1 MNREFE
7 FSQLLRAYRSGI
19 ISEAAFGRE
28 MAELESGASANG
40 GGFSANGKSYPS
52 ERAAVIAFIDNAR
65 ANEFCAGLAFPKW
78 AAVCKTDCI
87 RSGLSMIAERESYHA
102 RVFEQRLKEL
112 GAEKQAVEA
121 EEVSKFHEYFG
132 DTNISDGD
140 KLLRLTA
147 LFPNPKEAVSFIGEF
162 AEKLKDDQQTK
173 EMLKLFQQD
182 ELSTT
187 TWLMESCAALNGLN
201 SGTQQPAAAAAMH

>member
-1 MNREFE
+1 MNQDFV
-7 FSQLLRAYRSGI
+7 FSQLLQAYRRGI
-19 ISEAAFGRE
+19 ISEAAFERE
-28 MAELESGASANG
+28 MAEVERGAGANG
-40 GGFSANGKSYPS
+40 GGFSANGQSYPS
-52 ERAAVIAFIDNAR
+52 ERAAVIAFIDNLR

-112 GAEKQAVEA
+112 GAEKRAVEA
-121 EEVSKFHEYFG
+121 EEVSKFHDYFG
-132 DTNISDGD
+132 DPNISDGD

-162 AEKLKDDQQTK
+162 AEKLRDDQQTK

-187 TWLMESCAALNGLN
+187 NWLMESCSALNGLN
-201 SGTQQPAAAAAMH
+201 IGTQATAAAAAMR